1 MSSQKQE
8 KTFDLVKVSGL
19 TPTQVEHLLLA
30 LLCMEKRKV
39 HEDSQSV
46 DWNKLG
52 ELCNVTPTS
61 ARTVFGKGRRKLEEW
76 KEKRTAAKEAKQAEE
91 VEDDTEDA
99 NEADEDGYAE
109 NAEN

>member
-30 LLCMEKRKV
+30 LLCMEKRK
-39 HEDSQSV
+39 SV